1 MIGCVPFHLG
11 RPEGGYV
18 ERREGMW
25 RRELRTGKPRGH
37 WLVMELRRESLA
49 FSTLLSE
56 AP

>member
-1 MIGCVPFHLG
+1 
-11 RPEGGYV
+11 
-18 ERREGMW
+18 MW
-25 RRELRTGKPRGH
+25 RREQRTGKPRGH